1 MKKIII
7 ATHGNMAEGL
17 KDTLEFLVGKMNNLY
32 IVTAYVNDVDI
43 DKEIGKLMEND
54 DEIYVLTDLMAG
66 SVTQKFYK
74 YMSNNIHIISGINLP
89 LALTIAIQ
97 INTDNEIKIER
108 IIKEAKEQIVYVN
121 KSLLDISNDDE

>member
-7 ATHGNMAEGL
+7 ATHGNMAKGL
-17 KDTLEFLVGKMNNLY
+17 KDTLEFLTGEMDN
-32 IVTAYVNDVDI
+32 IHIITAYVNDIDI
-43 DKEIGKLMEND
+43 DKEIVRLIEKD

-74 YMSNNIHIISGINLP
+74 YMNNNIHIISGINLP

-97 INTDNEIKIER
+97 INTDNEIKIEG
-108 IIKEAKEQIVYVN
+108 IVKEAKEQIVYVN